1 MTERLYYT
9 DSYQREFRARV
20 AERSPDG
27 QTVYLDRTLFYPTS
41 GGQPFDLGSI
51 DGVAV
56 VDVVDEEDRIAHRLA
71 APLTTGGEVAAEIDW
86 TRRFDHM
93 QQHSGQHL
101 LSAVFEELFNLHTVS
116 FHLGAESATIDL
128 EGGPVEPRT
137 VLEAERRAN
146 QLVAENR
153 ALDVRFEDAGAV
165 QGLRKPSGRQG
176 MLRIVSIDGLD
187 RSACG
192 GTHVRTTGEIGPILL
207 RRTEKIRQSVRV
219 EFVCGGRAVRRAR
232 QDFEALQQHCAAR
245 FRPAGRSGPAGGRSI
260 GSGES
265 RREDAP
271 EVGTRPGRLSGQGAL
286 CRHRTRPG
294 RHPAR
299 RAAAGPRQPGR
310 PARRGAEFHRAIRK
324 GIFVATL
331 KDPPSVLL
339 AASADSGI
347 DAGKVLKAALTAAGG
362 RGGGNARI
370 AQGSVPECGIAGHP
384 GVAARRMSTAR
395 LTLLPPRRSSI
406 AMASARR

>member
-56 VDVVDEEDRIAHRLA
+56 VEVVDEEDRIAHRLA
-71 APLTTGGEVAAEIDW
+71 APLTAAGEVAAEIDW
-86 TRRFDHM
+86 NRRFDHM

-232 QDFEALQQHCAAR
+232 QDFEALSRIAQLFSAPLDEVAPLVAVQLEAAK
-245 FRPAGRSGPAGGRSI
+245 AGEKTRRKLELDLAAYQGKDLYAATEPGPEGI
-260 GSGES
+260 
-265 RREDAP
+265 
-271 EVGTRPGRLSGQGAL
+271 
-286 CRHRTRPG
+286 
-294 RHPAR
+294 R
-299 RAAAGPRQPGR
+299 RAVQRLD
-310 PARRGAEFHRAIRK
+310 RGNLEDLRAVAQNFTANPK

-370 AQGSVPECGIAGHP
+370 AQGSVPHAE
-384 GVAARRMSTAR
+384 
-395 LTLLPPRRSSI
+395 LLD
-406 AMASARR
+406 AMVSQVGGSARQAL